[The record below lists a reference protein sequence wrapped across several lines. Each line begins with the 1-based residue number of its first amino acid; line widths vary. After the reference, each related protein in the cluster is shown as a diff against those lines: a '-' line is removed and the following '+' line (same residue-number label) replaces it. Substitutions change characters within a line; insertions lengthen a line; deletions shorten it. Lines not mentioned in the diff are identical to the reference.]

1 MVDLL
6 TVILSR
12 VQFAFTIGYH
22 FLFVPITLGFTLF
35 LAVTETIY
43 VKTGNTIY
51 KDIVKFWGIL
61 YGLQFAM
68 GVATGVPMEF
78 QFGTNWAYY
87 SHYVGDIF
95 GGPLAIEGMMAF
107 FLEATFIGVF
117 FFGWDKLSK
126 VQHCMVTWLVFLGS
140 NMSGLWIL
148 VANGWMQ
155 NPVGAFFN
163 PDTMRMELSS
173 FKALVLNPEVQ
184 GRFLHTL
191 SAGYITGAI
200 LVIGLSSAYLLLKR
214 NYEFSKKSIQVAGVI
229 GIFSIMFSIYAGDEQ
244 GQAIIKVQ
252 PAKFAAIEAIWEKE
266 PAPAGFNIF
275 AIPLQKEQRNIIEL
289 QIPKV
294 LGVIATHSLNTPILG
309 VKDIIKNNEQRIR
322 NGLIA
327 YKALEEY
334 KNNNSSHSLN
344 TLNKYIKDFGY
355 ALLLKKYRSDINNA
369 TQKEIK
375 QAANDTIPNVLVLFF
390 AFRIMVG
397 IGFLMALYF
406 IVINIATI
414 KGWAYNT
421 KWLLIWAIIM
431 IPMPWLA
438 IYSGWFIAEYGR
450 QPWVI
455 TDILPTFLA
464 VSNLPPYAVSVSLG
478 GLVLIYMTLL
488 VINLYITIKLL
499 KKGPEVNLDHNY

>member
-6 TVILSR
+6 TVVLSR
-12 VQFAFTIGYH
+12 IQFAFTIGYH

-35 LAVTETIY
+35 LAITETIY

-78 QFGTNWAYY
+78 QFGTNWSYY

-95 GGPLAIEGMMAF
+95 GAPLAIEGMMAF

-117 FFGWDKLSK
+117 FFGWDKLTK
-126 VQHCMVTWLVFLGS
+126 IQHCMVTWLVFIGS
-140 NMSGLWIL
+140 NLSGLWIL

-155 NPVGAFFN
+155 NPIGAFFN
-163 PDTMRMELSS
+163 TDTMRMELSS
-173 FKALVLNPEVQ
+173 FKDLILNPEVQ

-200 LVIGLSSAYLLLKR
+200 LVIGISSAYLLLKR
-214 NYEFSKKSIQVAGVI
+214 NYEFSKKSIQIAGVI

-244 GQAIIKVQ
+244 GQAIREVQ
-252 PAKFAAIEAIWEKE
+252 PAKFAAIEAIWEQDKA
-266 PAPAGFNIF
+266 PAPFNVF
-275 AIPLQKEQRNIIEL
+275 AIPLQNEQRNILQI

-294 LGVIATHSLNTPILG
+294 LGIIATHSLNTPVPG
-309 VKDIIKNNEQRIR
+309 VKEIIANNEQRIQR
-322 NGLIA
+322 GLIA

-334 KNNNSSHSLN
+334 KVKKSNNSLKLVDTYS
-344 TLNKYIKDFGY
+344 KDLGY

-369 TQKEIK
+369 TKKEIK
-375 QAANDTIPNVLVLFF
+375 QAAKDTVPNVFVLFF

-397 IGFLMALYF
+397 IGFLMAIYF

-414 KGWAYNT
+414 KGWAYNK
-421 KWLLIWAIIM
+421 KWLLIWALIM
-431 IPMPWLA
+431 IPMPWIA

-464 VSNLPPYAVSVSLG
+464 VSNLPPYSVSVSLG
-478 GLVLIYMTLL
+478 GLVLIYVTLL
-488 VINLYITIKLL
+488 VINIYVTIKLL

>member
-6 TVILSR
+6 TVALSR
-12 VQFAFTIGYH
+12 IQFAFTIGYH

-35 LAVTETIY
+35 LAITETIY
-43 VKTGNTIY
+43 VKTGKTIY

-78 QFGTNWAYY
+78 QFGTNWSYY

-95 GGPLAIEGMMAF
+95 GAPLAIEGMMAF

-117 FFGWDKLSK
+117 FFGWDKLTK
-126 VQHCMVTWLVFLGS
+126 IQHCIVTWLVFLGS

-155 NPVGAFFN
+155 NPVGAVFN
-163 PDTMRMELSS
+163 SETMRMELSS
-173 FKALVLNPEVQ
+173 FKELILNPEVQ

-200 LVIGLSSAYLLLKR
+200 LVIGISSAYLLKKR
-214 NYEFSKKSIQVAGVI
+214 NYEFAKKSIQIAGII
-229 GIFSIMFSIYAGDEQ
+229 GLFSIFFSIYAGDEQ

-252 PAKFAAIEAIWEKE
+252 PAKFAAIEAIWEKDVA
-266 PAPAGFNIF
+266 PAPFNVF
-275 AIPLQKEQRNIIEL
+275 AIPLQKEQKNILEL

-294 LGVIATHSLNTPILG
+294 LGIIATHSLNTPILG
-309 VKDIIKNNEQRIR
+309 VKDIIANNEQRIKR
-322 NGLIA
+322 GLIA

-334 KNNNSSHSLN
+334 KATKSTQSLKVLNSN
-344 TLNKYIKDFGY
+344 VKDLGY

-369 TQKEIK
+369 TSKEIK
-375 QAANDTIPNVLVLFF
+375 KAAHDTVPNVFVLFF

-397 IGFLMALYF
+397 VGFLMALYF
-406 IVINIATI
+406 IVINIATF
-414 KGWAYNT
+414 KGWAYNK
-421 KWLLIWAIIM
+421 KWLLIWALIM
-431 IPMPWLA
+431 IPMPWIA
-438 IYSGWFIAEYGR
+438 IYCGWFIAEYGR

-488 VINLYITIKLL
+488 VINLYITINLL